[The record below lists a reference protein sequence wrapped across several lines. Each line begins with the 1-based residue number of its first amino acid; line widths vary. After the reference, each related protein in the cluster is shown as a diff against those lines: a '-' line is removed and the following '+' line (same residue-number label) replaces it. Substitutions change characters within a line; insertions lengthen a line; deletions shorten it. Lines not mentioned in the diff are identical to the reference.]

1 MINVIR
7 TFEEGERKKSKS
19 KVNIF
24 FWEPLSPW
32 NLGIVFELSR
42 KKKEKGNER
51 KLSFLKL
58 FRNFSTSLFV
68 FFLSNE
74 IYFVHIRIEFPE
86 KNDRTVEWNP
96 RKIPVW
102 IDIYNKAIVIKKRK
116 ERNIDEFSGRYR
128 KSNRLQQIRANNLRI
143 ELWLWVRNCFIC
155 LLLTFST
162 IFGAN
167 ISMSR

>member
-1 MINVIR
+1 MGATFTMKSRNSFR
-7 TFEEGERKKSKS
+7 TFEKK
-19 KVNIF
+19 
-24 FWEPLSPW
+24 
-32 NLGIVFELSR
+32 
-42 KKKEKGNER
+42 KGNER

-58 FRNFSTSLFV
+58 FRNFFTSLFV

-74 IYFVHIRIEFPE
+74 IYFVHIRIE

-128 KSNRLQQIRANNLRI
+128 KSNRLQQICANNLRI

>member
-1 MINVIR
+1 MKSRNSFR
-7 TFEEGERKKSKS
+7 TFEKK
-19 KVNIF
+19 
-24 FWEPLSPW
+24 
-32 NLGIVFELSR
+32 
-42 KKKEKGNER
+42 KGNER

-143 ELWLWVRNCFIC
+143 ELWL
-155 LLLTFST
+155 
-162 IFGAN
+162 
-167 ISMSR
+167 

>member
-1 MINVIR
+1 MGATFTMKSRNSFR
-7 TFEEGERKKSKS
+7 TFEKK
-19 KVNIF
+19 
-24 FWEPLSPW
+24 
-32 NLGIVFELSR
+32 
-42 KKKEKGNER
+42 KGNER

-58 FRNFSTSLFV
+58 FRNFSTFLFV

-74 IYFVHIRIEFPE
+74 IYFVHIRIE

-155 LLLTFST
+155 LLLTFNISNIQHLTFST
-162 IFGAN
+162 IFGMN
-167 ISMSR
+167 ISMSRQFLKVS